1 MPTAIETQE
10 PIAQNDRPLPR
21 EVGVAIIGCGF
32 SGLGAAIRLKQA
44 GRDDFLV
51 IEGGEDVGGT
61 WLFNTYPGCACDV
74 PSHLYSFSFAPN
86 PDWTQTYSRQPEI
99 QEYLRGCADRFG
111 LRPQI
116 RFGCRWIGADWDEET
131 GRWDVETDHGRLRAR
146 VLVSATGPL
155 FEPSLPDIPGLDRF
169 QGALFHSARWDHD
182 YDLGGKRVAA
192 IGTGASAIQFVPAI
206 APKTASLHVFQ
217 RTAPWIA
224 PHTNRPVTRLERRLY
239 RAFPRLQRWVRGSI
253 YCARELLVL
262 GFVKRPR
269 FMGLLERAAR
279 SHRQSQ
285 VSDPELLEKVTP
297 DYPMGCKRILPSN
310 DWYPA
315 LGRPDVE
322 LVTDRIDE
330 VRANSIV
337 TADGRERE
345 VDAIVLGTGFR
356 VTDMPAAR
364 MIRGRDGRSL
374 DDVWQGSPR
383 AHLGSTISGFPNL
396 FMLLGPNTGLG
407 HGSMVYMIESQIAY
421 LLDALRE
428 MHDRGSETVELRPE
442 VQAAYNSGIDDRMQ
456 GTVWNSGCSSWYMDA
471 TGRNSALW
479 PDWTW
484 RFRRRASRFDSR
496 EYSLRSGVPEKA
508 ATPA

>member
-1 MPTAIETQE
+1 MPAVIDPQE
-10 PIAQNDRPLPR
+10 RTVLDRGPLPR
-21 EVGVAIIGCGF
+21 EVDIAIIGSGF
-32 SGLGAAIRLKQA
+32 SGLGAAIRLKQE
-44 GRDDFLV
+44 GNDDFLV

-61 WLFNTYPGCACDV
+61 WHYNTYPGCACDV

-86 PDWTQTYSRQPEI
+86 PDWSQTYSRQPEI
-99 QEYLRGCADRFG
+99 RDYLHRCADRFG
-111 LRPQI
+111 IRPHI
-116 RFGCRWIGADWDEET
+116 RFGCRWIGAGWDQES
-131 GRWDVETDHGRLRAR
+131 GRWDLETNHGHLRAR
-146 VLVSATGPL
+146 VLVSAAGPM
-155 FEPSLPDIPGLDRF
+155 FEPNLPSIPGLDRF
-169 QGALFHSARWDHD
+169 EGALFHSARWNHD
-182 YDLGGKRVAA
+182 YDLTGKRVAA

-206 APKTASLHVFQ
+206 APKVSRLHVFQ

-224 PHTNRPVTRLERRLY
+224 PHTNRPVTRLEKRLF
-239 RAFPRLQRWVRGSI
+239 RMFPPLQRLMRGSI

-269 FMGLLERAAR
+269 LMRLVERVAR

-285 VSDPELLEKVTP
+285 VSDPGLLEKVTP
-297 DYPMGCKRILPSN
+297 DYPMGCKRVLPSN

-315 LGRPDVE
+315 LGRPNVE
-322 LVTDRIDE
+322 LVTDGIDE
-330 VRANSIV
+330 VRAHSIV
-337 TADGRERE
+337 TGDGSELE

-374 DDVWQGSPR
+374 DEVWRGSPR

-421 LLDALRE
+421 LLDALRAMRE
-428 MHDRGSETVELRPE
+428 HGAETVDLRPE
-442 VQAAYNSGIDDRMQ
+442 VQAAYNSNVDERMK
-456 GTVWNSGCSSWYMDA
+456 GTVWASGCSSWYIDS
-471 TGRNSALW
+471 TGRNAALW

-484 RFRRRASRFDSR
+484 RFRRRTVRFDSR
-496 EYSLRSGVPEKA
+496 EYNLRPGVAAKA
-508 ATPA
+508 ASAA